1 LNVMAIRA
9 LLYSWSGILKKQAS
23 IRIVPLKPARSAPAC
38 RGIFAQARRRLTAG
52 GVPCLIAGDRDELN
66 SGDPPMPR
74 ATLSLLV
81 LGLVAGCAAAAEKEN
96 AKLSLAC

>member
-1 LNVMAIRA
+1 
-9 LLYSWSGILKKQAS
+9 
-23 IRIVPLKPARSAPAC
+23 
-38 RGIFAQARRRLTAG
+38 
-52 GVPCLIAGDRDELN
+52 LIAGDRDELN

-96 AKLSLAC
+96 AKLSLACQMSRCECAHDVMALFDTQPVQWKPDGSASCPEGYHLRRLSPAVSNPT